1 MNLNERLKSKEIV
14 SNELLGGQFERMA
27 TYKTDG
33 TLRIEQ
39 TPDFKPGAG
48 WLPGQTVVLQNWEEI
63 VRLRDYLNSLA
74 PLSNEKGQ
82 KEAIQHESA
91 IA

>member
-1 MNLNERLKSKEIV
+1 MNERLICKEIV
-14 SNELLGGQFERMA
+14 SNELLGGQFDRMA

-39 TPDFKPGAG
+39 TPEFKPGTG
-48 WLPGQTVVLQNWEEI
+48 WIPGQTVVLQNWEEI
-63 VRLRDYLNSLA
+63 VRLRDFLNSLE
-74 PLSNEKGQ
+74 PLSVEQDEMEN
-82 KEAIQHESA
+82 IQHESA

>member
-1 MNLNERLKSKEIV
+1 MNVNERLICKEIV
-14 SNELLGGQFERMA
+14 SNELLGGQFDRMA

-39 TPDFKPGAG
+39 TPEFKPGTG
-48 WLPGQTVVLQNWEEI
+48 WIPGQTVVLQNWEEI
-63 VRLRDYLNSLA
+63 VRLRDFLNSLE
-74 PLSNEKGQ
+74 PLSVEQDMEN
-82 KEAIQHESA
+82 IQRESA